1 MDAGWTS
8 VAIGVG
14 SAVVGSAITGAVWYG
29 ALKSWMAV
37 REERE
42 REAKEKLTDHEDRI
56 RDLERDVRPLDFA
69 R

>member
-1 MDAGWTS
+1 MDPNWATVWIA
-8 VAIGVG
+8 VASSLVTAILMGV
-14 SAVVGSAITGAVWYG
+14 ANYVALRVW
-29 ALKSWMAV
+29 MTR

-42 REAKEKLTDHEDRI
+42 ATTKEKLTDHEDRI